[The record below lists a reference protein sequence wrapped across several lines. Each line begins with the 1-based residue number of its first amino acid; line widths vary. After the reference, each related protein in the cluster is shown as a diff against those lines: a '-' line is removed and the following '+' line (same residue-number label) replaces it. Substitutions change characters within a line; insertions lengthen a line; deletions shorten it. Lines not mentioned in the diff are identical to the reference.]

1 MTVKI
6 TVVGLGQVGASIGMA
21 LAVHKEKI
29 TLTGHDPDTSV
40 MKNLEKT
47 GVFEKT
53 IVKLVDAV
61 KDADIVV
68 VALPTDLVK
77 DALSLMAGSLK
88 PDTVIICF
96 AEVVS
101 RLYAWARDLLPP
113 GQPFIVLTPALNPNR
128 LQDWNT
134 DLHRP
139 QPDLFEKSAML
150 ISSDYDTK
158 PNAIQVA
165 SEICDLLKARPYF
178 IDPAEAD
185 GIIARVALLP
195 KLTAAAMVNLLL
207 TSPGW
212 KDTRQLAAREFT
224 RIAAVSGL
232 HNEQEYLGISS
243 IMNKQNVIRAL
254 EEMIYA
260 LQDIR
265 SMVDDEDED
274 TLKATL
280 LEARQGFETWWTQ
293 RLSEEWEKQ
302 PARDIPVKRDILGRL
317 LGGKPREPK
326 HD

>member
-1 MTVKI
+1 
-6 TVVGLGQVGASIGMA
+6 
-21 LAVHKEKI
+21 
-29 TLTGHDPDTSV
+29 
-40 MKNLEKT
+40 
-47 GVFEKT
+47 
-53 IVKLVDAV
+53 
-61 KDADIVV
+61 
-68 VALPTDLVK
+68 
-77 DALSLMAGSLK
+77 
-88 PDTVIICF
+88 
-96 AEVVS
+96 
-101 RLYAWARDLLPP
+101 
-113 GQPFIVLTPALNPNR
+113 
-128 LQDWNT
+128 
-134 DLHRP
+134 
-139 QPDLFEKSAML
+139 
-150 ISSDYDTK
+150 
-158 PNAIQVA
+158 
-165 SEICDLLKARPYF
+165 
-178 IDPAEAD
+178 
-185 GIIARVALLP
+185 
-195 KLTAAAMVNLLL
+195 MVNLLL

>member
-77 DALSLMAGSLK
+77 DALSLMAGSFK

-101 RLYAWARDLLPP
+101 RLYTWARDLLPP